1 MTGYD
6 RKPNGNTTMHYK
18 ISDKQLL
25 KKYNIIQKRV
35 ETLLKIEF
43 DSEPV
48 YGDSDKYIKTE
59 IKIYAGSIITN
70 FQSKKK
76 TPKEKA
82 PCKCLS
88 ILMLVSNVY
97 RLLILIHL
105 SKQRKSIILKHFW
118 KNANMN
124 KK

>member
-6 RKPNGNTTMHYK
+6 RKPNGNTTMPYK

-70 FQSKKK
+70 FQSKKN
-76 TPKEKA
+76 PK
-82 PCKCLS
+82 
-88 ILMLVSNVY
+88 
-97 RLLILIHL
+97 
-105 SKQRKSIILKHFW
+105 RKSTMQLFIDT
-118 KNANMN
+118 NVSV
-124 KK
+124 